1 MAALD
6 FLRFFMA
13 PPLSAATGGSEF
25 MAPPATAAP
34 GGSEEEILR
43 SLMHTTGAGAP
54 ATFNTGGFGAG
65 GFGDQ
70 SAAQQLFPGLLRQ
83 LAQQQLA
90 QMQMQQPSQGIG
102 TNESGYMQ
110 LAQMPGNVLGGLN
123 DRYQAPP
130 PPLPGRTNF
139 PLGRWGYKN
148 PERYPVLPKVPD
160 TRDQGLKAGGFRQL
174 PWWLKV

>member
-1 MAALD
+1 MAAFD
-6 FLRFFMA
+6 FLRLFMA

-54 ATFNTGGFGAG
+54 ATFNTGGFG
-65 GFGDQ
+65 DQ
-70 SAAQQLFPGLLRQ
+70 SAAQQLFPDLLQQ

-102 TNESGYMQ
+102 NESAYMQ
-110 LAQMPGNVLGGLN
+110 LAQAPGNVLGALI
-123 DRYQAPP
+123 DRYQTPP
-130 PPLPGRTNF
+130 PAPPGRTNF
-139 PLGRWGYKN
+139 PLGRWGHEN
-148 PERYPVLPKVPD
+148 PESYPVLQKVPD

-174 PWWLKV
+174 PWWLEV